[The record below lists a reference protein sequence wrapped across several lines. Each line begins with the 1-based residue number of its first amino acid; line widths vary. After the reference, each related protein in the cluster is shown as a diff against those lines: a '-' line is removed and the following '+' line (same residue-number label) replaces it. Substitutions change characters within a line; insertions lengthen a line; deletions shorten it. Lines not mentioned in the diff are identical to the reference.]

1 MPYFGAL
8 EAGGTK
14 MVCAIGTAQGKIL
27 ERISVPTRIPET
39 TMPELLNFFQG
50 RGLAAVGIGC
60 FGPVDLDRSSPD
72 YGTIQ
77 SSPKLD
83 WRGYPILRRFEE
95 ALGIPVGI
103 DTDVN
108 AAALGEAVW
117 GCTRTVS
124 DSIYITIGTG
134 VGLGVIINGRPHHG
148 MLHPEGGHIFMDR
161 RADDPM
167 VRGVCPY
174 HPNCL
179 EGLASGP
186 AIERRWGRKAEELA
200 DCTAVWEMEAYYI
213 AQALCSY
220 IMMISPERII
230 LGGGVM
236 HQEQMLPLVRR
247 EVHRQLRGYIQGKGL
262 DDLDNYI
269 VPVSLGDNQ
278 GVMGAV
284 KLAMDAYAENGGAL

>member
-1 MPYFGAL
+1 MPLFGAL

-14 MVCAIGTAQGKIL
+14 MVCAIGNAQGQIL
-27 ERISVPTRIPET
+27 DRVSIPTRTPDE
-39 TMPELLNFFQG
+39 TMPEMLNYF
-50 RGLAAVGIGC
+50 RGKDLAAIGIGC
-60 FGPVDLDRSSPD
+60 FGPIDLDRRSPA
-72 YGTIQ
+72 YGTIM
-77 SSPKLD
+77 SSPKLS
-83 WRGYPILRRFEE
+83 WRNFAIVSRFQEE
-95 ALGIPVGI
+95 LGLPVGI

-117 GCTRTVS
+117 GCTRDVAH
-124 DSIYITIGTG
+124 SIYITVGTG
-134 VGLGVIINGRPHHG
+134 VGLGVIINGKPHHG
-148 MLHPEGGHIFMDR
+148 MIHPEGGHIFMDR

-186 AIERRWGRKAEELA
+186 AIERRWGRKAEELT

-213 AQALCSY
+213 AQAVCSY
-220 IMMISPERII
+220 ILMISPEKIV

-247 EVHRQLRGYIQGKGL
+247 EVHRQLKGYIQGKGL
-262 DDLDNYI
+262 DDLDRYI

-284 KLAMDAYAENGGAL
+284 KLAMDAYIENGGAL